1 VPSAY
6 AGDIA
11 FDPDI
16 TQEEFHE
23 FASVLGQMLY
33 HTPVDA
39 ARSESLLGFDIGVMA
54 TAIEIDEDAEWWTSS
69 IDSDFSSNGY
79 VFAPRLVASKGIG
92 FANVSASYGRVN
104 DSDIDLIGA
113 AVDIPI
119 LRGGLVSPTLAVR
132 ASYST
137 LRGIEELDLQTYGA
151 EVFLSKAFGPLTPYG
166 AVGMARTDATGRIPI
181 LISGQDSGTYA
192 MNDEFDQE
200 RFTLGLRISLLV
212 PKIVVE
218 VTEGDQRTYAAKV
231 SLGI

>member
-1 VPSAY
+1 MPSAY
-6 AGDIA
+6 AGDIG

-16 TQEEFHE
+16 TADEFHE

-69 IDSDFSSNGY
+69 VDSDFSSNGY

-104 DSDIDLIGA
+104 DSDMDLIGA

-151 EVFLSKAFGPLTPYG
+151 EVFLSKSFGPLTPYG
-166 AVGMARTDATGRIPI
+166 AVGMARTEATGKIPI
-181 LISGQDSGTYA
+181 VITGEPGTFE
-192 MNDEFDQE
+192 MTDEFDQE
-200 RFTLGLRISLLV
+200 RFTLGVRISLLV